1 MRLFSMRAVA
11 FLIVILSF
19 SVAVQAQ
26 TGLSSVRGLV
36 TDPQG
41 QAVAGATVNL
51 TNTERNFTRTQ
62 TTNDEGAY
70 IFSAV
75 PPGTYRLEAESQGF
89 KKAVAEVRALVDT
102 PNEVDIA

>member
-1 MRLFSMRAVA
+1 MRALA

-19 SVAVQAQ
+19 SAAVQAQ

-62 TTNDEGAY
+62 TTNEEGAY

-75 PPGTYRLEAESQGF
+75 PPGTYRLEAEP
-89 KKAVAEVRALVDT
+89 RALRKQL
-102 PNEVDIA
+102 PR